1 MAAPTALIDR
11 VRPVLA
17 LCAALGG
24 LLHAVKGAVLLAGG
38 PDLSLVPAMTLL
50 FSIGLLGLFRPSS
63 GALGVAGAVMATVG
77 VLTAVAALGYQLAGI
92 APEEPGAPLGVRSA
106 YAGTTLAILL
116 GLLLL
121 GIAEWRARGT
131 PMPWR
136 AVPLVVGVVWFP
148 LEALTAVAPDGVG
161 LLLAGLA
168 WLAIAPAV
176 RRDRSSARVTA

>member
-1 MAAPTALIDR
+1 MPSPAVLVDR
-11 VRPVLA
+11 LRPLLA

-38 PDLSLVPAMTLL
+38 PDLSLVPTMTLL
-50 FSIGLLGLFRPSS
+50 FSVGLLGLFRPSG
-63 GALGVAGAVMATVG
+63 GALGVAGALLAAVG
-77 VLTAVAALGYQLAGI
+77 AVTAVAALGYQLAGI
-92 APEEPGAPLGVRSA
+92 APEEPGSPLGVRLA
-106 YAGTTLAILL
+106 YAGATVAILL

-121 GIAEWRARGT
+121 GIAEWRGRAT

-136 AVPLVVGVVWFP
+136 AVPLAVGVAWFP

-168 WLAIAPAV
+168 WTGVGAAIWPDRASV
-176 RRDRSSARVTA
+176 RAAA